1 MKYEKGREM
10 GIIES
15 FDAVQAGHQEESEM
29 VWLDEESLTAL
40 EENNPTQTVLVRC
53 GGGRFSCH
61 AKYAR
66 HFIEI
71 IAAHG
76 DDYIRDVST
85 IKSNR

>member
-1 MKYEKGREM
+1 M
-10 GIIES
+10 GTIKN
-15 FDAVQAGHQEESEM
+15 FDAVQAGVQEASEM

-40 EENNPTQTVLVRC
+40 EESNPTQTVLVRC

-61 AKYAR
+61 AKYAK
-66 HFIEI
+66 HFINVI
-71 IAAHG
+71 SAHG